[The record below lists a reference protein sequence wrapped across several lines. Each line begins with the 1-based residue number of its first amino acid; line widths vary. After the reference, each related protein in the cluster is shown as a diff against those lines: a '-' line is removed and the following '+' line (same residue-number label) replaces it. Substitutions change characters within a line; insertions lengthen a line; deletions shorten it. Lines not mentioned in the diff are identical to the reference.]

1 MMTKYIKLFLRLA
14 VSTAMLSAVA
24 DRFGLWAAKISV
36 WGNMDNFL
44 QYTQSL
50 LPYLPTSL
58 ANAGGWIATV
68 LEIAFSVC
76 LLLGFKTK
84 LVAKLSG
91 ALIACFGLA
100 MFTSVGLKATFD
112 YSVWNAVGA
121 CFAISCMKEKH
132 WEIDSVIK

>member
-24 DRFGLWAAKISV
+24 DRFGLA
-36 WGNMDNFL
+36 MF
-44 QYTQSL
+44 
-50 LPYLPTSL
+50 TSMGL
-58 ANAGGWIATV
+58 KAT
-68 LEIAFSVC
+68 LDFSVC
-76 LLLGFKTK
+76 LLLGFRTEW
-84 LVAKLSG
+84 VAKLSG

-121 CFAISCMKEKH
+121 CLAISCLKEKH